1 MLHKLRRINK
11 TLNTGASK
19 RFKLHT
25 RAGRL
30 GEFCLVQACLC
41 FNFCADPRVPC
52 YVWQKAA
59 KTGLPG
65 TGLVQ
70 ADVLMADG
78 HKTLRSLHSP
88 GVAMCRGEQLVMRW
102 HMGHQIIITRV
113 LWHYSFYLLVNLITA
128 NSSLKADQAFKSI
141 WIKEKISSIALSR
154 CFIGQVWRYSA
165 ECVPLFSLHLLLFTF
180 RLRNVMN
187 VNMLIPRQA
196 LTAQWQDT
204 PRPRNVR

>member
-1 MLHKLRRINK
+1 MFVFQFLCGSSCPVLCL
-11 TLNTGASK
+11 TEGCQD
-19 RFKLHT
+19 
-25 RAGRL
+25 RAPWHRPRPGRCSD
-30 GEFCLVQACLC
+30 GWWPQ
-41 FNFCADPRVPC
+41 NPPC
-52 YVWQKAA
+52 
-59 KTGLPG
+59 
-65 TGLVQ
+65 
-70 ADVLMADG
+70 
-78 HKTLRSLHSP
+78 LHSP

-102 HMGHQIIITRV
+102 HMGHQIIITRMSS
-113 LWHYSFYLLVNLITA
+113 LTLFILSTSECD

-196 LTAQWQDT
+196 PTAQWQDT